1 MCWIC
6 MSYLCAC
13 VNLTD
18 TLVALLNNFMLFLEY
33 MVLV

>member
-1 MCWIC
+1 

-13 VNLTD
+13 VNLAD
-18 TLVALLNNFMLFLEY
+18 TLVALLNNLMLFLEY